1 MGSQAGATGIR
12 TAGRLPT
19 ALAVLTLGAVLAL
32 SACSDGPAPT
42 AESPAPTL
50 PTTTTVTTP
59 TPTTTPSPSAREQA
73 RQLARQGL
81 RSPLD
86 VRYAIRPR
94 APASPRGQVR
104 VRLEGSRYRVDVAR
118 GQTTASLFTAPRGL
132 VSCQTSPRGRSC
144 FLVSTSR
151 TRPPALFDPGVQ
163 RIFSRTLRRLA
174 ASGASTTVVRSG
186 TVRTARYGPAQCFTV
201 RGQRVD
207 AGRYCLLEGGRF
219 AGVPAR
225 VQFRSGAL
233 KVLSID
239 RGLSDSV
246 FRPVVRPTPLPG

>member
-1 MGSQAGATGIR
+1 
-12 TAGRLPT
+12 
-19 ALAVLTLGAVLAL
+19 
-32 SACSDGPAPT
+32 
-42 AESPAPTL
+42 
-50 PTTTTVTTP
+50 
-59 TPTTTPSPSAREQA
+59 
-73 RQLARQGL
+73 
-81 RSPLD
+81 
-86 VRYAIRPR
+86 
-94 APASPRGQVR
+94 
-104 VRLEGSRYRVDVAR
+104 
-118 GQTTASLFTAPRGL
+118 
-132 VSCQTSPRGRSC
+132 
-144 FLVSTSR
+144 
-151 TRPPALFDPGVQ
+151 LFDPGVQ

-174 ASGASTTVVRSG
+174 AGGASTTVVRSG